1 MRTGV
6 QQNETELT
14 WESCPYWLLIQFGFG
29 IAMEISPK
37 LGVKRSDS
45 GKNTL
50 TWGGRKNF
58 IHLYLAESRTTPAGI
73 LTQELTH
80 HSLTV
85 AGQRWICTTLSPLPG
100 WADPPTNRLLYF
112 NAE

>member
-37 LGVKRSDS
+37 LGVKCSDS
-45 GKNTL
+45 GR
-50 TWGGRKNF
+50 G
-58 IHLYLAESRTTPAGI
+58 
-73 LTQELTH
+73 
-80 HSLTV
+80 
-85 AGQRWICTTLSPLPG
+85 
-100 WADPPTNRLLYF
+100 
-112 NAE
+112 